1 MIKPEIYQLD
11 LPRPT
16 DHLLDAVKNYVLTVE
31 LNQSNKGWLDQFHSN
46 TINSAL
52 HQFSTDQE
60 ITKLLK
66 EQYAEFFSDLEIRS
80 VIGIMKSHNGEPACQ
95 PPHVDRRRAL
105 AINYY
110 IELGGDNVVTSFYD
124 FSGTVYPDA
133 SANFQYSD
141 FEKIGHCVFE
151 KNHWYAYNV
160 SQCHS
165 VENITG
171 TRYFLSICPM
181 NAENY
186 KVQNLISNN
195 LIKGNAVDLC

>member
-31 LNQSNKGWLDQFHSN
+31 LNQSNKDWLDQFHSN

-80 VIGIMKSHNGEPACQ
+80 VIGIMKSHIARQ
-95 PPHVDRRRAL
+95 
-105 AINYY
+105 
-110 IELGGDNVVTSFYD
+110 
-124 FSGTVYPDA
+124 
-133 SANFQYSD
+133 
-141 FEKIGHCVFE
+141 
-151 KNHWYAYNV
+151 
-160 SQCHS
+160 
-165 VENITG
+165 
-171 TRYFLSICPM
+171 
-181 NAENY
+181 
-186 KVQNLISNN
+186 
-195 LIKGNAVDLC
+195 